1 MPEYK
6 KKKVNRLKGA
16 VKPKREKRH
25 TAPKAEEIKMT
36 PSKKSVKKNTSY
48 EKAPE
53 KELKVVKGKKLER
66 KRKTRVLLSS
76 AAVVLIVLAVLHL
89 VLPVGIVENIGNLTA
104 LIGGGSYTID
114 LESNDT
120 LNAVSRGMYYYV
132 LTDTHI
138 NAYSNNAKQIYSYVH
153 GFENPVLKTSKTR
166 ALIFDQGGNEA
177 DIYNLRT
184 KKKTLKTDNDII
196 TADISDSGTY
206 AIVTR
211 SDKYAS
217 VVSVY
222 DKHNNRLYEWS
233 SSSDTVNNVA
243 VSPNGKKI
251 AVSLFNASSGKFN
264 SKINL
269 LEYDSATPKY
279 TENIDGT
286 LVYALDSF
294 HNGGFSAI
302 TDNGFGLYMWS
313 NFKKTEYKSDYS
325 PAFLRSGSGGTVV
338 VFNRESDR
346 TDNRIVLFSPK
357 GQLKCEFDY
366 KGIISDIEVSGGH
379 IYCICDT
386 SAYLLSDEGNVLRE
400 ADCGFGVTYI
410 SPIGSNMLAAITDNG
425 IQKIKLEGKGEK

>member
-1 MPEYK
+1 MPDYK
-6 KKKVNRLKGA
+6 KKRVNRLKGTF
-16 VKPKREKRH
+16 KPK
-25 TAPKAEEIKMT
+25 KAKHRAVPEDEEIKMT
-36 PSKKSVKKNTSY
+36 PQKKTEKKSQKNEKTSV
-48 EKAPE
+48 

-66 KRKTRVLLSS
+66 KRKTRIFLSS
-76 AAVVLIVLAVLHL
+76 AAALLIVLGVLHL
-89 VLPVGIVENIGNLTA
+89 ILPVGIVENIGNLTA
-104 LIGGGSYTID
+104 LIGGGSYPID

-120 LNAVSRGMYYYV
+120 LSTVSRGMYYYV
-132 LTDTHI
+132 LTNTHI
-138 NAYSNNAKQIYSYVH
+138 NAYSGNGKQIYSYSH
-153 GFENPVLKTSKTR
+153 GYESPILKTSKTR

-177 DIYNLRT
+177 VIYNLRT
-184 KKKTLKTDNDII
+184 KKKTVKTDNDII
-196 TADISDSGTY
+196 TAGISDSGTY

-264 SKINL
+264 SKISL

-279 TENIDGT
+279 TESIDET

-294 HNGGFSAI
+294 HNSGFSAV
-302 TDNGFGLYMWS
+302 TGKGFGFYAWS
-313 NFKKTEYKSDYS
+313 DFKKTEYKSDYS
-325 PAFLRSGSGGTVV
+325 PAFLRSGSGGTAV

-346 TDNRIVLFSPK
+346 TDNRIVLFSATGK
-357 GQLKCEFDY
+357 LKSEFDY
-366 KGIISDIEVSGGH
+366 KGTISDIEVSGGH

-386 SAYLLSDEGNVLRE
+386 SAYLLSNDGKVLRQV
-400 ADCGFGVTYI
+400 DCGFGVTHI
-410 SPIGSNMLAAITDNG
+410 AAIGTNMLATVTDNG
-425 IQKIKLEGKGEK
+425 IQKIKLEGKGE